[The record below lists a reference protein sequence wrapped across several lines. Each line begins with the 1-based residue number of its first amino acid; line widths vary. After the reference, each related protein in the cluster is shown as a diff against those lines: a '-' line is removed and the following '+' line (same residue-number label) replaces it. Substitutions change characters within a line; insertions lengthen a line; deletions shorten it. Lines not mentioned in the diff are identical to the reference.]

1 MHFRAKPAVALVSI
15 DYPVRDVRGMFLTD
29 GELDELYVCHVKR
42 AAIIG
47 QD

>member
-1 MHFRAKPAVALVSI
+1 MHFRPKPAVALVSI
-15 DYPVRDVRGMFLTD
+15 DYPVRDVQGMFLTD